1 MRKTALKVK
10 ALEAVGVIAPA
21 RPVPPMPY
29 VPADP
34 TPEEIEL
41 DRIYQEACLQ
51 WIAEVDALYRAHLPD
66 GIDPSPDTSIL

>member
-1 MRKTALKVK
+1 MRRTALKVK
-10 ALEAVGVIAPA
+10 ALEKVGVVAPA

-34 TPEEIEL
+34 SPDEIEL

-51 WIAEVDALYRAHLPD
+51 WIAEVDALYRKHLPELGDLSLD
-66 GIDPSPDTSIL
+66 GS